1 MERVELFYQSQV
13 PVYMNYVYVK
23 VTFRKESSVA
33 YSANGMGPIAG
44 LVTPLL
50 CYCHCFYCDT
60 YCWCQLAV
68 SVRLALQGSEATLC
82 HHPSSQHTTGL
93 YMLNLR
99 AIYTPPLLV
108 KLYPVWNYTLSESVH
123 TENVRQLAKSSW
135 KGLSRYTSVLCRAL
149 TLKTIQ
155 FISKWAT

>member
-1 MERVELFYQSQV
+1 MVFEEPRPKVEQVRVVNMRSSTQQNLKFVQARTISRMTMIDHKLSLYCTRAWTRCSDKVRSRAYSVFGKMERVELFYQSQV

-60 YCWCQLAV
+60 YC
-68 SVRLALQGSEATLC
+68 
-82 HHPSSQHTTGL
+82 
-93 YMLNLR
+93 
-99 AIYTPPLLV
+99 
-108 KLYPVWNYTLSESVH
+108 
-123 TENVRQLAKSSW
+123 
-135 KGLSRYTSVLCRAL
+135 
-149 TLKTIQ
+149 
-155 FISKWAT
+155 